1 MKTTRL
7 DRPRCVAAIGRFSID
22 GQLSALLFG
31 LFLLGLVGVVQGAE
45 LRPEV
50 MSMLRKA
57 TFEVVMEK
65 PAGDSLSYEKPLP
78 LDLIPYQ
85 QRMDKYYSI
94 GSAFAMEGGVLVSAA
109 HVFELGSPSV
119 RDRIFLRDDK
129 GKIISLD
136 QVLKYSLQRD
146 FIVFSVKGLKLE
158 SMLKASKKAAK
169 NQQVFAVGNALGEG
183 VIARDGLYTSD
194 TPEADEGR
202 WQWMR
207 FSAAASPGNSG
218 GPLVDRDGRV
228 LGVVIG
234 KSENENLN
242 FALPIGEL
250 NSAPK
255 TKAEVRQ
262 KAIFRLDITDD
273 TLLKTLDETIDLPAH
288 YPDFGRMLQAKLDN
302 FNETLSAEFLAKYR
316 ENMFPYAAGAQT
328 MLYESQRANFPR
340 MIAKQKDGTWAAFEP
355 SEKSKADLGNNGY
368 VSFGSMGSFLYLRLQ
383 APDTVQD
390 AQLRTDS
397 KLFMDLILKGM
408 SYIRQVGAEQIRVT
422 SLGPAKAEET
432 FVDAY
437 QRKWQVRRW
446 NVEFSEQQI
455 VSYSLPVPGGYAV
468 ILNSA
473 SPSASPMFERDMRTL
488 ADFAYTS
495 YYGTLRQWKD
505 FLAAKE
511 MLPAAFG
518 RINIDFSYG
527 KELRYSSQ
535 RVAFSYPN
543 TLMKINEDSDFE
555 LQFSY
560 FKEGDRV
567 VWDVT
572 RVVAGE
578 NKSSEVFLSVTR
590 HAKPPQTF
598 SDAHKRDW
606 ETLVN
611 GRVPYSGEAFFDKS
625 KTVIGVPHRAADKS
639 RSLPDQPVL
648 YSAVY
653 VAEGSQQA
661 KFMQKK
667 LAEFRSRL
675 EVGEYLNGTKLP
687 GDKTAGLGAPIK
699 TGR

>member
-1 MKTTRL
+1 MKTTRF
-7 DRPRCVAAIGRFSID
+7 DQSRCIAAIGRFSTD
-22 GQLSALLFG
+22 AQLQALVFG
-31 LFLLGLVGVVQGAE
+31 LFLLALVGVVQGAE

-50 MSMLRKA
+50 MSTLREA

-65 PAGDSLSYEKPLP
+65 PSGDSLSYEKPLP
-78 LDLIPYQ
+78 YDLVPYQ
-85 QRMDKYYSI
+85 QRMDNYYSI
-94 GSAFAMEGGVLVSAA
+94 GTAFAMEGGVLVSAA
-109 HVFELGSPSV
+109 HVFDLGSASV
-119 RDRIFLRDDK
+119 RDRICLRDDK
-129 GKIISLD
+129 GRIIAVDKI
-136 QVLKYSLQRD
+136 LKYSLERD
-146 FIVFSVKGLKLE
+146 FIVFSVKGVKFDT
-158 SMLKASKKAAK
+158 MLKASKKAAK

-202 WQWMR
+202 WQWIR

-218 GPLVDRDGRV
+218 GPLVDRDGHV

-242 FALPIGEL
+242 FALPLTEVY
-250 NSAPK
+250 SASSA
-255 TKAEVRQ
+255 KAEVRQ

-273 TLLKTLDETIDLPAH
+273 TLPKTLDETIDLPAH
-288 YPDFGRMLQAKLDN
+288 YLDFGRALQAKFDN

-316 ENMFPYAAGAQT
+316 DNMFPYAAGAQT
-328 MLYESQRANFPR
+328 TLYDSQRANFPR
-340 MIAKQKDGTWAAFEP
+340 IIAKQKDGTWAAMEP
-355 SEKSKADLGNNGY
+355 AEKSHSDLGNNGY
-368 VSFGSMGSFLYLRLQ
+368 LSFGSMGSFLYLRLQ
-383 APDTVQD
+383 APDTVPA

-397 KLFMDLILKGM
+397 KLFMDLILKGVN
-408 SYIRQVGAEQIRVT
+408 YTRHVGAEQIRVT
-422 SLGPAKAEET
+422 SLGPAKAEEL

-446 NVEFSEQQI
+446 NVEFSEQQV
-455 VSYSLPVPGGYAV
+455 VSYALPVPGGYAV

-473 SPSASPMFERDMRTL
+473 SPSVSPIFERDMRTL
-488 ADFAYTS
+488 ADFAYAS

-505 FLAAKE
+505 FLAAKDL
-511 MLPAAFG
+511 LPAAFG
-518 RINIDFSYG
+518 SIRIDFSYG
-527 KELRYSSQ
+527 KDLRYASQ

-543 TLMKINEDSDFE
+543 TLMKVNEDSDLE

-578 NKSSEVFLSVTR
+578 SKSTEVVLSVTR

-598 SDAHKRDW
+598 SDANKRNW

-625 KTVIGVPHRAADKS
+625 NTVIGIPLRVAEKAW
-639 RSLPDQPVL
+639 SLPDQSVL

-661 KFMQKK
+661 KFMRKK
-667 LAEFRSRL
+667 LADFRSRL
-675 EVGEYLNGTKLP
+675 KVGEYAGGAKSLSA
-687 GDKTAGLGAPIK
+687 KTAGLGAPIK
-699 TGR
+699 TAR